1 MGVCLNEDPL
11 WKLEIFM
18 SKRDEILSSLD
29 DIKFL
34 STSTMGA
41 MKVMKDP
48 EASYEE
54 IGRAIEVD
62 PAMTTNVLR
71 FANSA
76 YFACSCEIHTVRE
89 AVVRLGVNKISRM
102 LLLTSTRQ
110 FTTVENKGYGL
121 PVGNPWDTM
130 ISSAVTTDV
139 LANVLNIR
147 PPNYTFTAGLLQ
159 NIGKMVLG
167 NNLNIDPEP
176 IHCLVENEGISFGQ
190 AEREILGVDHVEVS
204 SVLLEKWGIPGDIV
218 QTVRW
223 CLEPD
228 ECPGSKVAVD
238 LVHAANVISLMASNW
253 LGVDRL
259 GYRVCDSSEERL
271 GVQEDTGDL
280 VLGHLN
286 DEILRLTQQA

>member
-1 MGVCLNEDPL
+1 
-11 WKLEIFM
+11 M

-34 STSTMGA
+34 STSTVEA
-41 MKVMKDP
+41 MNVIKDP
-48 EASYEE
+48 NASYEK

-76 YFACSCEIHTVRE
+76 YFSCVCEIHTVRE
-89 AVVRLGVNKISRM
+89 AVVRLGVNQISRM

-110 FTTVENKGYGL
+110 FTSEAQKGYGL
-121 PVGNPWDTM
+121 PDGNPWDTM
-130 ISSAVTTDV
+130 ISSAVSADV
-139 LANVLNIR
+139 LAKVLEIR
-147 PPNYTFTAGLLQ
+147 PPTYTFTAGLLQ
-159 NIGKMVLG
+159 NIGKIVLG
-167 NNLNIDPEP
+167 DNLEIDPEP
-176 IHCLVENEGISFGQ
+176 IHSLVENEGMSFGQ

-204 SVLLEKWGIPGDIV
+204 SVLLEKWGIPDDIV
-218 QTVRW
+218 ETVRW

-228 ECPGSKVAVD
+228 QCSGNKVAVD
-238 LVHAANVISLMASNW
+238 LVHAANVISLSASNW

-259 GYRVCDSSEERL
+259 QYRVCDSSEERL
-271 GVQEDTGDL
+271 GVKEDTGEL